1 MNSSTPGK
9 PKSTENRFSID
20 SFFQKIMIKFS
31 IKKLW
36 RKKSHVKVYKKT
48 HRKFHKNYGKFFH
61 KKSWKIVPQK
71 NHGNVFP
78 PKIIVLPQN
87 FFKKIEKGR
96 IQFETEFMESKF
108 PVKLGLLFVDEFT
121 LRGQQ

>member
-1 MNSSTPGK
+1 M
-9 PKSTENRFSID
+9 E
-20 SFFQKIMIKFS
+20 KFS
-31 IKKLW
+31 
-36 RKKSHVKVYKKT
+36 T
-48 HRKFHKNYGKFFH
+48 KNHEKFFH
-61 KKSWKIVPQK
+61 KK

-108 PVKLGLLFVDEFT
+108 PVKLDLLFVHI
-121 LRGQQ
+121 

>member
-1 MNSSTPGK
+1 MKNCST
-9 PKSTENRFSID
+9 
-20 SFFQKIMIKFS
+20 
-31 IKKLW
+31 
-36 RKKSHVKVYKKT
+36 
-48 HRKFHKNYGKFFH
+48 
-61 KKSWKIVPQK
+61 K
-71 NHGNVFP
+71 NHGNIFP
-78 PKIIVLPQN
+78 PQI